1 MKLLCAGEAFE
12 DLIFVGLDRI
22 PGPGE
27 EVKTDTFEATVGG
40 GAVIT
45 AVAAARLGIKVD
57 LLSALGPGAVKRLR
71 KERVRITNLIRPGEA
86 HAITAALS
94 TTDERAFVT
103 FNGVNSRLEDRLAKA
118 IPSAFARAFTAVK
131 ATAGKSAQAS
141 HVHFCFYPHDCGRW
155 TTIVT
160 RLRKKGI
167 TTSWDFGWNEP
178 LTGDR
183 GLTDL
188 IDALDFV
195 FVNEL
200 EARLYTGE
208 TTLQAALPHWR
219 ARQAI
224 TIVKQGESGAM
235 WLAPGRDIHFPA
247 PRVKVVDTTGAGDS
261 FNAGFLVAWMKGK
274 PPVECLK
281 AGNTVGAASTQRAG
295 GI

>member
-12 DLIFVGLDRI
+12 DLVFYSLDRL
-22 PGPGE
+22 PGLGE
-27 EVKTDTFEATVGG
+27 EVKTDHFTATVGG

-45 AVAAARLGIKVD
+45 AVHAARLGMRVG
-57 LLSALGPGAVKRLR
+57 LLSALGDAAVTRLKRERVTVTNLR
-71 KERVRITNLIRPGEA
+71 KPGEP

-94 TTDERAFVT
+94 TDEDRAFVT
-103 FNGVNSRLEDRLAKA
+103 FNGVNARLEERLARQLPKV
-118 IPSAFARAFTAVK
+118 TAD
-131 ATAGKSAQAS
+131 
-141 HVHFCFYPHDCGRW
+141 HLHLCFYPHDCAQW
-155 TTIVT
+155 TRIVT
-160 RLRKKGI
+160 RLRKRGV

-208 TTLQAALPHWR
+208 PTLEAALPHWR
-219 ARQAI
+219 KRQAI
-224 TIVKQGESGAM
+224 TIVKQGDKGAA
-235 WLAPGRDIHFPA
+235 WIAPDRDIHFPA
-247 PRVKVVDTTGAGDS
+247 PRVKTVDTTGAGDA
-261 FNAGFLVAWMKGK
+261 FNAGFLVAWMRGE
-274 PPVECLK
+274 PPARCLA
-281 AGNTVGAASTQRAG
+281 AGNRVGAASTLRAG